1 MIRCEHPVTEIEA
14 EDPRLIGPCGRDAW
28 VTCDDC
34 GQPTCSRH
42 TWFIDSVLL
51 CRLCYHIRTNA
62 HVDRG
67 AVLE

>member
-42 TWFIDSVLL
+42 TWFIDSVGD
-51 CRLCYHIRTNA
+51 A
-62 HVDRG
+62 G
-67 AVLE
+67 AR